1 MTRSLR
7 MVSAWL
13 DGKSPPS
20 ASTWGWRCFQLG
32 LFFLPSSAL
41 LAGLLLFPALILGSV
56 NRERPFWR
64 DPWNAPLLLAG
75 LFMVVGCVRSY
86 SGPLAWVGLGNWI
99 PFFWGFWGF
108 QPYVALPSSRR
119 RSSLWLVAGSVPV
132 VVTGLGQLW
141 FGWQGPWQIF
151 GGLIIWFMSAG
162 GRPEGRLSGLFDYA
176 NIASA
181 WLAMV
186 WPLMLATLV
195 QPGLNRVRRG
205 VVLTMAASVVLS
217 LVLTESRNGW
227 GALVLA
233 VPLVLGPPSWPWL
246 LPLLGLALVPVLAAV
261 LPGVPPPLQDPARM
275 VVPEGIWAR
284 LSDTQYASQRALAS
298 TRLSQWGLALQL
310 IAERPWFGWGAA
322 AFSVIYP
329 LRTGKWHGHAHNL
342 PLELAISH
350 GLPAAVLVVA
360 LVLLLLVVSL
370 RRGSLGL
377 FDRAWWTAALV
388 LTVLH
393 ATDLPFFDS
402 RLNIA
407 GWILLAGLRTSFS
420 PSPQPVQGA
429 VPGADA

>member
-1 MTRSLR
+1 MLLS
-7 MVSAWL
+7 WL
-13 DGKSPPS
+13 DGEAPLP
-20 ASTWGWRCFQLG
+20 ASRIGWRCFQLG

-41 LAGLLLFPALILGSV
+41 LGSLLLFPALVLGSV
-56 NRERPFWR
+56 GRARPFWR

-75 LFMVVGCVRSY
+75 LLMVAGCFRSY
-86 SGPLAWVGLGNWI
+86 SGGLAWAGLANWI

-108 QPYVALPSSRR
+108 QPYLALPSSRR

-151 GGLIIWFMSAG
+151 GGLIVWFVSAG

-186 WPLMLATLV
+186 WPLMLAALV
-195 QPGLNRVRRG
+195 QPGLNRTRRG
-205 VVLTMAASVVLS
+205 VVLTMAAAVVLA

-246 LPLLGLALVPVLAAV
+246 LPLLGLALLPVLVAV
-261 LPGVPPPLQDPARM
+261 LPGFPPLLQDPARAL
-275 VVPEGIWAR
+275 VPEGLWSR
-284 LSDTQYASQRALAS
+284 LSDAQYASERALAS
-298 TRLSQWGLALQL
+298 TRISQWTLALQL

-350 GLPAAVLVVA
+350 GVPAA
-360 LVLLLLVVSL
+360 LLVVSL
-370 RRGSLGL
+370 VLMLLVVRLRRGLSGL
-377 FDRAWWTAALV
+377 FDRAWWAAVLV
-388 LTVLH
+388 LVVLH

-407 GWILLAGLRTSFS
+407 GWILLAGLRSGIANDE
-420 PSPQPVQGA
+420 VM
-429 VPGADA
+429 DR

>member
-7 MVSAWL
+7 LVPAWL
-13 DGKSPPS
+13 DGDGSPS
-20 ASTWGWRCFQLG
+20 ASPWGWRCFQLG
-32 LFFLPSSAL
+32 LFLLPSSAL
-41 LAGLLLFPALILGSV
+41 LAALLLFPALILGSLK
-56 NRERPFWR
+56 REHPYWG

-75 LFMVVGCVRSY
+75 LLMVVGCVGSY
-86 SGPLAWVGLGNWI
+86 SGPLAWAGLGNWI

-119 RSSLWLVAGSVPV
+119 RSSLWLVAGTVPV
-132 VVTGLGQLW
+132 LVTGLGQLW

-151 GGLIIWFMSAG
+151 GGLIVWFMAAG

-181 WLAMV
+181 WLSMV
-186 WPLMLATLV
+186 WPLMLAVLV

-205 VVLTMAASVVLS
+205 VVVAMAVAVVLA

-246 LPLLGLALVPVLAAV
+246 LPLLGLALLPVLMAV
-261 LPGVPPPLQDPARM
+261 LPGVPSLLQDPARTL
-275 VVPEGIWAR
+275 VPEGIWAR
-284 LSDTQYASQRALAS
+284 LSDAQYASERALAS
-298 TRLSQWGLALQL
+298 TRLSQWGLALQW

-329 LRTGKWHGHAHNL
+329 LRTGKWHGHPHNL

-350 GLPAAVLVVA
+350 GLPVAVLVVG
-360 LVLLLLVVSL
+360 LVLVLLVVSL
-370 RRGSLGL
+370 RCGSSAL

-388 LTVLH
+388 LVVLH

-407 GWILLAGLRTSFS
+407 GWILLAGLRASFS
-420 PSPQPVQGA
+420 PALQRVRGA
-429 VPGADA
+429 APGADA

>member
-1 MTRSLR
+1 
-7 MVSAWL
+7 MVLSWL
-13 DGKSPPS
+13 DGEAPLP
-20 ASTWGWRCFQLG
+20 ASRIGWRCFQLG

-41 LAGLLLFPALILGSV
+41 LGGLLLFPALVLGSLG
-56 NRERPFWR
+56 RARPFWR

-75 LFMVVGCVRSY
+75 LFMVAGCFRSY
-86 SGPLAWVGLGNWI
+86 SGGLAWAGLANWI

-108 QPYVALPSSRR
+108 QPYLALPSSRR

-151 GGLIIWFMSAG
+151 GGLIIWFVSAG

-186 WPLMLATLV
+186 WPLMLAALV
-195 QPGLNRVRRG
+195 QPGLNRTRRG
-205 VVLTMAASVVLS
+205 VVLTMAAAVVLA

-246 LPLLGLALVPVLAAV
+246 LPLLGLALLPVLVAV
-261 LPGVPPPLQDPARM
+261 LPGLPPLLQDPARAL
-275 VVPEGIWAR
+275 VPEGIWSR
-284 LSDTQYASQRALAS
+284 LSDAQYAGERALAS
-298 TRLSQWGLALQL
+298 TRISQWALALQL

-342 PLELAISH
+342 PMELAISH
-350 GLPAAVLVVA
+350 GVPVALLLVS

-370 RRGSLGL
+370 RRGLSGL
-377 FDRAWWTAALV
+377 FDRAWWTAVLV
-388 LTVLH
+388 LVVLH

-407 GWILLAGLRTSFS
+407 GWILLAGLRSGIANDE
-420 PSPQPVQGA
+420 VMER
-429 VPGADA
+429 

>member
-1 MTRSLR
+1 MTVSRP
-7 MVSAWL
+7 MVLSWL
-13 DGKSPPS
+13 DGEAPLP
-20 ASTWGWRCFQLG
+20 ASRIGWRCFQLG

-41 LAGLLLFPALILGSV
+41 LGSLLLFPALVLGSFG
-56 NRERPFWR
+56 RARPFWR

-75 LFMVVGCVRSY
+75 LLMVAGCFRSY
-86 SGPLAWVGLGNWI
+86 SGGLAWAGLANWI

-108 QPYVALPSSRR
+108 QPYLALPSSRR
-119 RSSLWLVAGSVPV
+119 RSSLWLVAGTVPV

-151 GGLIIWFMSAG
+151 GGLIVWFVSAG

-186 WPLMLATLV
+186 WPLMLAALV
-195 QPGLNRVRRG
+195 QPGLNRTRRG
-205 VVLTMAASVVLS
+205 VVLTMAAAVVLA

-246 LPLLGLALVPVLAAV
+246 LPLLGLALLPVLVAV
-261 LPGVPPPLQDPARM
+261 LPGLPPLLQDPARAL
-275 VVPEGIWAR
+275 VPEGIWSR
-284 LSDTQYASQRALAS
+284 LSDAQYANERALAS
-298 TRLSQWGLALQL
+298 TRISQWTLALQL

-350 GLPAAVLVVA
+350 GLPAALLVVS

-370 RRGSLGL
+370 RRGLSGL
-377 FDRAWWTAALV
+377 FDRAWWAAVLV
-388 LTVLH
+388 LIVLH

-407 GWILLAGLRTSFS
+407 GWILLAGLRSGIANDE
-420 PSPQPVQGA
+420 VMER
-429 VPGADA
+429 

>member
-1 MTRSLR
+1 
-7 MVSAWL
+7 
-13 DGKSPPS
+13 
-20 ASTWGWRCFQLG
+20 
-32 LFFLPSSAL
+32 
-41 LAGLLLFPALILGSV
+41 
-56 NRERPFWR
+56 
-64 DPWNAPLLLAG
+64 
-75 LFMVVGCVRSY
+75 
-86 SGPLAWVGLGNWI
+86 
-99 PFFWGFWGF
+99 
-108 QPYVALPSSRR
+108 VALASSRR
-119 RSSLWLVAGSVPV
+119 RSSLWLVAGTVPV

-141 FGWQGPWQIF
+141 LGWQGPWQMF

-186 WPLMLATLV
+186 WPLMLAALV
-195 QPGLNRVRRG
+195 QPGLNRMRRG
-205 VVLTMAASVVLS
+205 VVLTMAAAVVLS

-246 LPLLGLALVPVLAAV
+246 LPLLGLALLPVLVAV
-261 LPGVPPPLQDPARM
+261 VPGVPPLLQDPARTL
-275 VVPEGIWAR
+275 VPEGIWAR

-329 LRTGKWHGHAHNL
+329 LRAGKWHGHAHNL

-370 RRGSLGL
+370 RRGPLAL
-377 FDRAWWTAALV
+377 FDRSWWTAALV

-407 GWILLAGLRTSFS
+407 GWILLAGLRASFS
-420 PSPQPVQGA
+420 PRVQPAQHAAPVAGA
-429 VPGADA
+429 